1 MINISKILK
10 DAPQGMKLYSPLFGE
25 VEFCAV
31 DTADSTIVVRT
42 EHGDKEWFSM
52 TGKYKINKS
61 HFLYSDSECLLF
73 PSKECRDWETWLLP
87 TKPMFKV
94 GDWVVDQT
102 FAGPEGYIGEVGI
115 IEGVTMTMLSDAKKE
130 NYYAIRGTDGK
141 LLGGTNVLVCEY
153 YLRPWTI
160 EDAKDG
166 DVLVCYSEAKGS
178 PIEQVGIFKQYV
190 GRHGGCSNTFLAHT
204 GIDWD
209 GNIIINGYMGS
220 TNILPAT
227 KEQRDL
233 FFKKIQEAGYQWDT
247 DKKELRKIIK
257 PDFKVGDWIVRGE
270 GFVYEPSLITEIRD
284 YYICELLNGERV
296 TYTLNDVHKNF
307 HLWAIQ
313 DAKDGDV
320 LSVDFNGFQKIVI
333 FKSLSD
339 KGVEGYGITAF
350 KDCVDFPTSYGKEY
364 YSKTWTKTLTPATK
378 EQRNRL
384 FTELEKA
391 GYKWDAEKK
400 ELRKIQ
406 HYDIAN
412 FHAGMPVLVRE
423 TSLNAWQYVPF
434 SHCYIGG
441 DGSTLFNAGL
451 VGFTQCI
458 PFEGNEH
465 LLGTTNMPDECYI
478 NW

>member
-25 VEFCAV
+25 VRLVCVNCDNNILVE
-31 DTADSTIVVRT
+31 T
-42 EHGDKEWFSM
+42 EMHDEHYFAYNGVFRMHGC
-52 TGKYKINKS
+52 YP
-61 HFLYSDSECLLF
+61 HSECLLF

-115 IEGVTMTMLSDAKKE
+115 IEGVTMLGDAKKE

-141 LLGGTNVLVCEY
+141 LLGGTDGLVCEH
-153 YLRPWTI
+153 YLRPWAI

-166 DVLVCYSEAKGS
+166 DALVCYSEVKGI
-178 PIEQVGIFKQYV
+178 PIEQVGIFKRYV
-190 GRHGGCSNTFLAHT
+190 GRHGGCSNTFLTYT

-227 KEQRDL
+227 KEQRNLL
-233 FFKKIQEAGYQWDT
+233 FQKMKEAGYQWDA
-247 DKKELRKIIK
+247 DKKELKKIK
-257 PDFKVGDWIVRGE
+257 P
-270 GFVYEPSLITEIRD
+270 
-284 YYICELLNGERV
+284 
-296 TYTLNDVHKNF
+296 
-307 HLWAIQ
+307 
-313 DAKDGDV
+313 
-320 LSVDFNGFQKIVI
+320 
-333 FKSLSD
+333 
-339 KGVEGYGITAF
+339 
-350 KDCVDFPTSYGKEY
+350 
-364 YSKTWTKTLTPATK
+364 
-378 EQRNRL
+378 
-384 FTELEKA
+384 
-391 GYKWDAEKK
+391 
-400 ELRKIQ
+400 
-406 HYDIAN
+406 HYDISN

-434 SHCYIGG
+434 SHCYIVG
-441 DGSTLFNAGL
+441 DGSTRFNAGL

-478 NW
+478 NWRL

>member
-73 PSKECRDWETWLLP
+73 PSKECSDWETWLLP

-141 LLGGTNVLVCEY
+141 LLGGTNVLVREY

-160 EDAKDG
+160 EDAKIG
-166 DVLVCYSEAKGS
+166 DILTASDKSIFIYAGLTGVLVQSYIALLANGDL
-178 PIEQVGIFKQYV
+178 
-190 GRHGGCSNTFLAHT
+190 NTRKCNWEEKTSVA
-204 GIDWD
+204 
-209 GNIIINGYMGS
+209 
-220 TNILPAT
+220 PAT
-227 KEQRDL
+227 KEQCDL
-233 FFKKIQEAGYQWDT
+233 LLAKMKEAGYEWD
-247 DKKELRKIIK
+247 DKNKKLRKIK
-257 PDFKVGDWIVRGE
+257 P
-270 GFVYEPSLITEIRD
+270 
-284 YYICELLNGERV
+284 
-296 TYTLNDVHKNF
+296 
-307 HLWAIQ
+307 
-313 DAKDGDV
+313 
-320 LSVDFNGFQKIVI
+320 
-333 FKSLSD
+333 
-339 KGVEGYGITAF
+339 
-350 KDCVDFPTSYGKEY
+350 
-364 YSKTWTKTLTPATK
+364 
-378 EQRNRL
+378 
-384 FTELEKA
+384 
-391 GYKWDAEKK
+391 
-400 ELRKIQ
+400 
-406 HYDIAN
+406 HYDISN

-423 TSLNAWQYVPF
+423 TSLNVWQYVPF

-441 DGSTLFNAGL
+441 DGSTRFNAGL
-451 VGFTQCI
+451 VVFTQCI
-458 PFEGNEH
+458 PFEGNKH
-465 LLGTTNMPDECYI
+465 LLGTTNMPDERYI

>member
-94 GDWVVDQT
+94 GDWLYHNKKGVYPILITDYD
-102 FAGPEGYIGEVGI
+102 ENLGYET
-115 IEGVTMTMLSDAKKE
+115 ECLSTRTYFRQKFVEKE
-130 NYYAIRGTDGK
+130 YHLWSIK
-141 LLGGTNVLVCEY
+141 
-153 YLRPWTI
+153 
-160 EDAKDG
+160 DAKDG
-166 DVLVCYSEAKGS
+166 DVLAADECY
-178 PIEQVGIFKQYV
+178 VIFKE
-190 GRHGGCSNTFLAHT
+190 
-204 GIDWD
+204 ID
-209 GNIIINGYMGS
+209 GLNIKCYCTYHYIGFNPVFYIDTLQNK
-220 TNILPAT
+220 TAFRPAT

-233 FFKKIQEAGYQWDT
+233 FFKKMKEAGYQWDA
-247 DKKELRKIIK
+247 DKKELK
-257 PDFKVGDWIVRGE
+257 
-270 GFVYEPSLITEIRD
+270 
-284 YYICELLNGERV
+284 
-296 TYTLNDVHKNF
+296 
-307 HLWAIQ
+307 
-313 DAKDGDV
+313 
-320 LSVDFNGFQKIVI
+320 
-333 FKSLSD
+333 
-339 KGVEGYGITAF
+339 
-350 KDCVDFPTSYGKEY
+350 
-364 YSKTWTKTLTPATK
+364 
-378 EQRNRL
+378 
-384 FTELEKA
+384 
-391 GYKWDAEKK
+391 
-400 ELRKIQ
+400 KIQ
-406 HYDIAN
+406 PHYDISN

-441 DGSTLFNAGL
+441 DGSTRFNAGL

-458 PFEGNEH
+458 PFNGDTKH
-465 LLGTTNMPDECYI
+465 LLGTTNMPDEQYI